1 MAAEAM
7 ELADILSDKP
17 APKPE
22 PGEVN
27 DEAPPPEKP
36 EGGEVER
43 VQSRRQA
50 HRAKEME
57 AQGRDPDTGKFVA
70 KDKPEEKPA
79 EKVAEPA
86 AKEEPKA
93 EEKKPEAKP
102 AEAPKE
108 ELTPKERAAFA
119 KAADETRKRQALEQE
134 LAKLRGA
141 QPAAPATPAEKKTF
155 WDDPEGALKAHEQRI
170 AQRETQLV
178 LTTTER
184 IARSKYQ
191 DFDDKIA
198 VFSEIVQA
206 APGLA
211 QQWLGSADPAEFAYR
226 TGKAHIE
233 LREAGG
239 LESMRAKIEKET
251 REKVEKEFRERADKE
266 KAERAAIPPS
276 ISQIRGAATQHVE
289 KWNGP
294 PALSDILKS

>member
-1 MAAEAM
+1 MAAEGM
-7 ELADILSDKP
+7 ELSDILSDKP

-22 PGEVN
+22 PEEVK
-27 DEAPPPEKP
+27 DEAAPPEKP
-36 EGGEVER
+36 EGEEVER

-57 AQGRDPDTGKFVA
+57 AQGRDPETGKFVA
-70 KDKPEEKPA
+70 KDKPEEKAA
-79 EKVAEPA
+79 EKGAEPA
-86 AKEEPKA
+86 PKEEPKA

-102 AEAPKE
+102 TEAPKE
-108 ELTPKERAAFA
+108 EMTPKERAAFA

-141 QPAAPATPAEKKTF
+141 QPAAPATTAEKKTF

-184 IARSKYQ
+184 IARSKYS

-276 ISQIRGAATQHVE
+276 ISQIRGAAAQHVE

>member
-22 PGEVN
+22 PVEVN

-86 AKEEPKA
+86 AKAEPKA
-93 EEKKPEAKP
+93 GREETGGQASRG
-102 AEAPKE
+102 AEGGIDAE
-108 ELTPKERAAFA
+108 GARRFA

-134 LAKLRGA
+134 LAKLRGT

-206 APGLA
+206 APGLGPA
-211 QQWLGSADPAEFAYR
+211 VARLGRPGR
-226 TGKAHIE
+226 VRLPHRQGPH
-233 LREAGG
+233 
-239 LESMRAKIEKET
+239 RAT
-251 REKVEKEFRERADKE
+251 
-266 KAERAAIPPS
+266 
-276 ISQIRGAATQHVE
+276 
-289 KWNGP
+289 
-294 PALSDILKS
+294 